1 MLAGVAV
8 VKTALASASSLSLST
23 AAAATVYLVPLA
35 GEAAEVQ
42 TVPSSDSAP
51 ARALPVE
58 SVTATEVRVPP
69 ATATRTGSLKPAA
82 VVPSAGVTVITATE
96 VFGVL
101 VALGVGCPP
110 PPPEPAPEPEPPE
123 PPAPVVPA
131 PAPLSALLVS
141 LQAASSSTGAP
152 TSPAS
157 TPRRL
162 QLLAAD
168 RP

>member
-1 MLAGVAV
+1 M
-8 VKTALASASSLSLST
+8 
-23 AAAATVYLVPLA
+23 
-35 GEAAEVQ
+35 
-42 TVPSSDSAP
+42 
-51 ARALPVE
+51 
-58 SVTATEVRVPP
+58 
-69 ATATRTGSLKPAA
+69 
-82 VVPSAGVTVITATE
+82 TVITATE

-101 VALGVGCPP
+101 VALGVGCPLP
-110 PPPEPAPEPEPPE
+110 LPLPLPPPEPVPVPPDPPE
-123 PPAPVVPA
+123 PPVPVVPV